1 MTHHF
6 CFAAIE
12 TYLHKNVYPS
22 DIIGDEGKKA
32 NFSKG
37 PKPFSMLHG
46 ELLYN
51 NTRLVI
57 SSAERQHIII
67 SDIYND

>member
-46 ELLYN
+46 NYCITTQGWLFLPQN
-51 NTRLVI
+51 DNT
-57 SSAERQHIII
+57 
-67 SDIYND
+67 